1 MAFDSTHSFPL
12 TPPAFENDTKCLQF
26 IKEMTRNVAAVQEK
40 VLAKILTKNAE
51 VEAQPQTELKPEIH
65 CIDNGDCSPILCA
78 HPISEFFISSGTSAW
93 EPKLVPTTEE
103 SRDSVR
109 FLPNEAFLCIDS
121 FQSMYTQM
129 LCGLL
134 ECQQVLALGAIFAS
148 GLMLE
153 LFRFLQHHWQVL
165 INDIETDTLNQ
176 KITEQSWFGLNLN
189 PMCKPSEVSYFE
201 ILPQE
206 PDSDSQPPK
215 LVDLDDFHFVGRKNV
230 LISIQFNKTD
240 EAELQSALYA
250 DRKTT
255 PGHHVIYWEL
265 HVKKTAIS
273 PNNQVLNQCCLAF
286 EESLGSVYRRA
297 RAASTNLY
305 NVPRSVD
312 FAPIPQLLDSRM
324 ILAHFSPALQHWSS
338 ERRWSFLYLPIA

>member
-12 TPPAFENDTKCLQF
+12 NPPAFENDTKCLQF
-26 IKEMTRNVAAVQEK
+26 IEEMTRNVAAVQEK

-51 VEAQPQTELKPEIH
+51 VEAQPQTDLKPEIH

-165 INDIETDTLNQ
+165 VNDIETDTLNQ
-176 KITEQSWFGLNLN
+176 KITERSIGDCMAKIL
-189 PMCKPSEVSYFE
+189 KPGPELAEF
-201 ILPQE
+201 I
-206 PDSDSQPPK
+206 
-215 LVDLDDFHFVGRKNV
+215 
-230 LISIQFNKTD
+230 KTD
-240 EAELQSALYA
+240 
-250 DRKTT
+250 
-255 PGHHVIYWEL
+255 
-265 HVKKTAIS
+265 
-273 PNNQVLNQCCLAF
+273 C
-286 EESLGSVYRRA
+286 
-297 RAASTNLY
+297 
-305 NVPRSVD
+305 
-312 FAPIPQLLDSRM
+312 
-324 ILAHFSPALQHWSS
+324 
-338 ERRWSFLYLPIA
+338 